1 MPTTKKGSTPP
12 TTALQAYKALQKSLQ
27 LKDTNEDEGL
37 TGAGPE
43 VVDFLGASK
52 GALLRSAVEFAF
64 SELAALPRVELI
76 SRVLGKHYFA
86 FQNGA
91 LLSRPIN
98 QDLFSDALNPVRD
111 VCRLLERAFI
121 GPGELSAELGKWPAN
136 LLQVTLYSMAIAFCS
151 AIDVQKTGD
160 RKTPGT
166 FFEYLIA
173 YLFSHRLHV
182 NPRRRVEVRSA
193 GHSISIPTDFIFDPG
208 AGKRKFHVPVKT
220 STRERVIQVWSHQ
233 RVIDGTLGHGRYLGT
248 PVILTETKLDKK
260 TLEVVE
266 ICLPEQWQIYQG
278 HIAQLKR
285 VYYLDIP
292 EPYANLNRAM
302 PPIEVRPFVDF
313 FYEADALASA

>member
-1 MPTTKKGSTPP
+1 MAKKKKSMLPP
-12 TTALQAYKALQKSLQ
+12 STALQAYKALQRSLQ
-27 LKDTNEDEGL
+27 LREVGEDGDP
-37 TGAGPE
+37 TPAGPE
-43 VVDFLGASK
+43 VVDFLGAGK

-64 SELAALPRVELI
+64 DELAALKRVELK
-76 SRVLGKHYFA
+76 SKVPGKSYFA
-86 FQNGA
+86 FQNGE
-91 LLSRPIN
+91 LISRPIN

-111 VCRLLERAFI
+111 LCILLEQQLVL
-121 GPGELSAELGKWPAN
+121 EDLSAELGKWPEN
-136 LLQVTLYSMAIAFCS
+136 LLQATLYSMAIAFCS

-166 FFEYLIA
+166 FFEYLIG
-173 YLFSHRLHV
+173 YFFSQRLKV
-182 NPRRRVEVRSA
+182 NPRRRVQVTSA
-193 GHSISIPTDFIFDPG
+193 DHSISIPTDFIFDAG

-220 STRERVIQVWSHQ
+220 STRERVIQVWAHQ

-260 TLEVVE
+260 KLEVVE
-266 ICLPEQWQIYQG
+266 ICLPEQWEIYQG

-292 EPYANLNRAM
+292 EPYANLNEAM